1 MNKTLFHSLTFP
13 PDTISTGMI
22 VSEIAEGINAEL
34 HNVEVLASSPQYNSK
49 SVESFDNSD
58 ENLSIGSYKNIKVH
72 YIKSK
77 PRKFSSSSRFF
88 QWIEFNFK
96 SILFIYKKRSDYDN
110 IFIFSYPPTMNLV
123 CIFTSKIL
131 KINTVYSLWELYPE
145 IAEKLNEEPNKILK
159 LIFKYIDNYALKN
172 VDNVVVNSDELKNYL
187 INKRKINENKINV
200 INHFSPFLKSNY
212 APNFDLN
219 YIFYAGNT
227 GRPQNLSAFLRY
239 FQKYFPSDWKLD
251 IYGAGQEFDNLS
263 EFSNDNIRIN
273 NYLDR
278 KELENATKEIPF
290 ALICLDYEITFEG
303 FPGKTFD
310 YLNMNKV
317 LINFSNPN
325 SVVSKLIDKYG
336 LGFNIDLEHPES
348 LIGKLEDMKS
358 SNKISKILENIKY
371 FQQSV
376 SNKEIAFKSYL
387 ELISSSSE

>member
-1 MNKTLFHSLTFP
+1 MKKTLFHSLTFP

-22 VSEIAEGINAEL
+22 VSEIADGINREQK
-34 HNVEVLASSPQYNSK
+34 NVEVLVSSPQYNLK
-49 SVESFDNSD
+49 SVETFNNSD
-58 ENLSIGSYKNIKVH
+58 KNLINGSYKNIKVN

-77 PRKFSSSSRFF
+77 PRKFSNSSRFF
-88 QWIEFNFK
+88 QWIEFNYK
-96 SILFIYKKRSDYDN
+96 SIIFIYKNRSNYDN

-145 IAEKLNEEPNKILK
+145 IAEKLNEEPSKILK
-159 LIFKYIDNYALKN
+159 LFFKYIDNYSLKN
-172 VDNVVVNSDELKNYL
+172 VGTVVVNSDDLKNYL
-187 INKRKINENKINV
+187 INKRKINANKINV
-200 INHFSPFLKSNY
+200 VNHFSPFVKSDY
-212 APNFDLN
+212 EPNFELN
-219 YIFYAGNT
+219 NIFYAGNT

-239 FQKYFPSDWKLD
+239 FQKYFPSEWKLN
-251 IYGAGQEFDNLS
+251 IYGAGQEFNNLS

-273 NYLDR
+273 NYLER
-278 KELENATKEIPF
+278 QELENVTRDIPF

-336 LGFNIDLEHPES
+336 LGFNIDLNNPES
-348 LIGKLEDMKS
+348 LKGKLENMKS
-358 SNKISKILENIKY
+358 SNEISKILENIKY

-387 ELISSSSE
+387 ELISPSS

>member
-1 MNKTLFHSLTFP
+1 MKKTLFHSLTFP

-22 VSEIAEGINAEL
+22 VSEIADGINREQK
-34 HNVEVLASSPQYNSK
+34 NVEVLVSSPQYNLK
-49 SVESFDNSD
+49 SVETFNNSD
-58 ENLSIGSYKNIKVH
+58 KNLINGSYKNIKVH

-77 PRKFSSSSRFF
+77 PRKFSNSSRFF
-88 QWIEFNFK
+88 QWIEFNYK
-96 SILFIYKKRSDYDN
+96 SILFIYKNRSNYDN

-159 LIFKYIDNYALKN
+159 LFFKYIDNYSLKN
-172 VDNVVVNSDELKNYL
+172 VGSVVVNSDDLKNYL
-187 INKRKINENKINV
+187 INKRKINANKINV
-200 INHFSPFLKSNY
+200 VNHFSPFVKSDY
-212 APNFDLN
+212 EPNFELN
-219 YIFYAGNT
+219 NIFYAGNT
-227 GRPQNLSAFLRY
+227 GRPQNLSAFIRY
-239 FQKYFPSDWKLD
+239 FQKYFPSEWKLD
-251 IYGAGQEFDNLS
+251 IYGAGQEFNNLS

-273 NYLDR
+273 NYLER
-278 KELENATKEIPF
+278 QELENVTRDIPF

-336 LGFNIDLEHPES
+336 LGFNIDLNNPES
-348 LIGKLEDMKS
+348 LKGKLENMKS
-358 SNKISKILENIKY
+358 SNEISKILENIKY

-387 ELISSSSE
+387 ELISPSS

>member
-1 MNKTLFHSLTFP
+1 MKKTLFHSLTFP

-22 VSEIAEGINAEL
+22 VSEIAEGINTEL
-34 HNVEVLASSPQYNSK
+34 HNVEVLASSPQYNLK
-49 SVESFDNSD
+49 SVELFDNSD
-58 ENLSIGSYKNIKVH
+58 KNLSIGSYKNIKVH

-77 PRKFSSSSRFF
+77 PRKFSNSSRFF

-96 SILFIYKKRSDYDN
+96 SILFIYKNRSDYDN

-123 CIFTSKIL
+123 CIFTSRIL

-145 IAEKLNEEPNKILK
+145 ISEKLNKDPNKILK
-159 LIFKYIDNYALKN
+159 QLFKYIDNYALKAVN
-172 VDNVVVNSDELKNYL
+172 KVVVNSEDLKNYL
-187 INKRKINENKINV
+187 INSRNITANKIIV
-200 INHFSPFLKSNY
+200 INHFSPFMKSNY
-212 APNFDLN
+212 APNFELN
-219 YIFYAGNT
+219 NIFYAGNT

-251 IYGAGQEFDNLS
+251 IYGAGQEFNKLS

-273 NYLDR
+273 NYLER
-278 KELENATKEIPF
+278 KELENLTKEIPF

-336 LGFNIDLEHPES
+336 LGFNIDLKNPES
-348 LIGKLEDMKS
+348 LRGKLENMKNS
-358 SNKISKILENIKY
+358 NEINKILDNIKY

-376 SNKEIAFKSYL
+376 SNKEIAFKSYI
-387 ELISSSSE
+387 ELISSSS

>member
-1 MNKTLFHSLTFP
+1 MKKTLFHSLTFP

-22 VSEIAEGINAEL
+22 VSEIADGINREL
-34 HNVEVLASSPQYNSK
+34 KNVEVLVSSPQYNLK
-49 SVESFDNSD
+49 SVETFNNSD
-58 ENLSIGSYKNIKVH
+58 KNLINGSYKNIKVN

-77 PRKFSSSSRFF
+77 PRKFSNSSRFF
-88 QWIEFNFK
+88 QWIEFNYK
-96 SILFIYKKRSDYDN
+96 SILFIYKNRSNYDN

-159 LIFKYIDNYALKN
+159 LFFKYIDNYSLKN
-172 VDNVVVNSDELKNYL
+172 VDTVVVNSDDLKNYL
-187 INKRKINENKINV
+187 INKRKITANKINV
-200 INHFSPFLKSNY
+200 VNHFSPFVKSDY
-212 APNFDLN
+212 EPNFELN
-219 YIFYAGNT
+219 NIFYAGNT

-239 FQKYFPSDWKLD
+239 FQKYFPSEWKLN
-251 IYGAGQEFDNLS
+251 IYGAGQEFNNLS

-273 NYLDR
+273 NYLER
-278 KELENATKEIPF
+278 QELENVTKDIPF

-336 LGFNIDLEHPES
+336 LGFNIDLYNPEN
-348 LIGKLEDMKS
+348 LKGILEDMKS
-358 SNKISKILENIKY
+358 SDEINKILENIEY
-371 FQQSV
+371 FLQNV
-376 SNKEIAFKSYL
+376 SNKEIVSKSYM
-387 ELISSSSE
+387 ELISPSS

>member
-1 MNKTLFHSLTFP
+1 MKKTLFHSLTFP

-22 VSEIAEGINAEL
+22 VSEIAEGINTEL
-34 HNVEVLASSPQYNSK
+34 HNVEVLASSPQYNLK
-49 SVESFDNSD
+49 SVELFDNSD
-58 ENLSIGSYKNIKVH
+58 KNLSIGSYKNIKVH

-77 PRKFSSSSRFF
+77 PRKYSNSSRFL

-96 SILFIYKKRSDYDN
+96 SILFIYKNRTHYDN

-159 LIFKYIDNYALKN
+159 LFFKYIDNYALKTVN
-172 VDNVVVNSDELKNYL
+172 KVVVNSDDLKNYL
-187 INKRKINENKINV
+187 INKRNITANKINV
-200 INHFSPFLKSNY
+200 INHFSPFMKSNY
-212 APNFDLN
+212 VPNFELN
-219 YIFYAGNT
+219 NIFYAGNT
-227 GRPQNLSAFLRY
+227 GRPQNLSAFVRY
-239 FQKYFPSDWKLD
+239 FQKHFPSDWKLD
-251 IYGAGQEFDNLS
+251 IYGAGQEFNNLS
-263 EFSNDNIRIN
+263 EFSNENIRIN
-273 NYLDR
+273 NYLER
-278 KELENATKEIPF
+278 KELENVTKEIPF

-336 LGFNIDLEHPES
+336 LGFNVDLENPES
-348 LIGKLEDMKS
+348 LRGKLEDMKS
-358 SNKISKILENIKY
+358 SNEISKILENIKY
-371 FQQSV
+371 FQESV
-376 SNKEIAFKSYL
+376 SNKKIAFKSYL
-387 ELISSSSE
+387 GLISSSS

>member
-1 MNKTLFHSLTFP
+1 MKKTLFHSLTFP

-22 VSEIAEGINAEL
+22 VSEIAEGINTEL
-34 HNVEVLASSPQYNSK
+34 HNVEVLASSPQYNLK
-49 SVESFDNSD
+49 SVELFDNSD
-58 ENLSIGSYKNIKVH
+58 RNLSIGSYKNIKVH

-77 PRKFSSSSRFF
+77 PRKFSNSSRFL

-96 SILFIYKKRSDYDN
+96 SILFIYKNRTHYDN

-159 LIFKYIDNYALKN
+159 LFFKYIDNYALKTVN
-172 VDNVVVNSDELKNYL
+172 KVVVNSDDLKNYL
-187 INKRKINENKINV
+187 INKRNITANKIIV
-200 INHFSPFLKSNY
+200 INHFSPFMKSNY
-212 APNFDLN
+212 VPNFELN
-219 YIFYAGNT
+219 NIFYAGNT
-227 GRPQNLSAFLRY
+227 GRPQNLSAFVRY
-239 FQKYFPSDWKLD
+239 FQKHFPSDWKLD
-251 IYGAGQEFDNLS
+251 IYGAGQEFNNLS
-263 EFSNDNIRIN
+263 EFSNENIRIN
-273 NYLDR
+273 NYLER
-278 KELENATKEIPF
+278 KELENVTKEIPF

-336 LGFNIDLEHPES
+336 LGFNIDLENPES
-348 LIGKLEDMKS
+348 VRGKLEDMKS
-358 SNKISKILENIKY
+358 SNEISKILENIKY
-371 FQQSV
+371 FQESV
-376 SNKEIAFKSYL
+376 SNKKIAFKSYL
-387 ELISSSSE
+387 GLISSSS

>member
-1 MNKTLFHSLTFP
+1 MKKTLFHSLTFP

-22 VSEIAEGINAEL
+22 VSEIAEGINTEL
-34 HNVEVLASSPQYNSK
+34 HNVEVLASSPQYNME
-49 SVESFDNSD
+49 SVELFDNSD
-58 ENLSIGSYKNIKVH
+58 ENLSIGSYKNIKVN

-77 PRKFSSSSRFF
+77 PRKFSNSSRFF

-96 SILFIYKKRSDYDN
+96 SILFIFKNRSNYDN

-123 CIFTSKIL
+123 CIFTSRIL

-159 LIFKYIDNYALKN
+159 LFFKYIDNYALKTVN
-172 VDNVVVNSDELKNYL
+172 KVVVNSDDLKNYL
-187 INKRKINENKINV
+187 INNRNITANKIIV
-200 INHFSPFLKSNY
+200 INHFSPFMKSNY
-212 APNFDLN
+212 VPNFELN
-219 YIFYAGNT
+219 NIFYAGNM

-239 FQKYFPSDWKLD
+239 FQKHFPSDWKLD
-251 IYGAGQEFDNLS
+251 IYGAGQEFNNLS
-263 EFSNDNIRIN
+263 EFSKDNIRIY
-273 NYLDR
+273 NYLER
-278 KELENATKEIPF
+278 KELENLTKEIPF

-325 SVVSKLIDKYG
+325 SAVSKLIDKHG
-336 LGFNIDLEHPES
+336 LGFNIDLENPES
-348 LIGKLEDMKS
+348 LRVKLEDMKNS
-358 SNKISKILENIKY
+358 DEISKILENIKY

-376 SNKEIAFKSYL
+376 SNKQIASKSYL
-387 ELISSSSE
+387 ELISSSS

>member
-1 MNKTLFHSLTFP
+1 MKKTLFHSLTFP

-22 VSEIAEGINAEL
+22 VSEIAEGINTEL
-34 HNVEVLASSPQYNSK
+34 HNVEVLASSPQYNVK
-49 SVESFDNSD
+49 SVELFDNSD
-58 ENLSIGSYKNIKVH
+58 ENLSIGSYKNIKVN

-77 PRKFSSSSRFF
+77 PRKFSNSSRFF

-96 SILFIYKKRSDYDN
+96 SILFIYKNRSNYDN

-123 CIFTSKIL
+123 CIFTSRIL

-145 IAEKLNEEPNKILK
+145 ISEKLNKDPNKILK
-159 LIFKYIDNYALKN
+159 QLFKYIDNYALKAVN
-172 VDNVVVNSDELKNYL
+172 KVVVNSEDLKNYL
-187 INKRKINENKINV
+187 INSRNITANKIIV
-200 INHFSPFLKSNY
+200 INHFSPFMKSNY
-212 APNFDLN
+212 APNFELN
-219 YIFYAGNT
+219 NIFYAGNT

-251 IYGAGQEFDNLS
+251 IYGAGQEFNKLS

-273 NYLDR
+273 NYLER
-278 KELENATKEIPF
+278 KELENLTKEIPF

-336 LGFNIDLEHPES
+336 LGFNIDLKNPES
-348 LIGKLEDMKS
+348 LRGKLENMKNS
-358 SNKISKILENIKY
+358 NEINKILDNIKY

-376 SNKEIAFKSYL
+376 SNKEIAFKSYI
-387 ELISSSSE
+387 ELISSSS

>member
-1 MNKTLFHSLTFP
+1 MKKTLFHSLTFP

-22 VSEIAEGINAEL
+22 VSEIAEGINTEL
-34 HNVEVLASSPQYNSK
+34 HNVEVLASSPQYNVK
-49 SVESFDNSD
+49 SVDLFDNSD
-58 ENLSIGSYKNIKVH
+58 ENLRIGSYKNIKVN

-77 PRKFSSSSRFF
+77 PRKFSNSSRFF

-96 SILFIYKKRSDYDN
+96 SILFIYKNRSDYDN

-123 CIFTSKIL
+123 CIFTSRIL

-145 IAEKLNEEPNKILK
+145 ISEKLNEDPNKILK
-159 LIFKYIDNYALKN
+159 LFFKYIDNYALKTVN
-172 VDNVVVNSDELKNYL
+172 KVVVNSDDLKNYL
-187 INKRKINENKINV
+187 INNRNITANKIIV
-200 INHFSPFLKSNY
+200 INHFSPFMKSNY
-212 APNFDLN
+212 APNFELN
-219 YIFYAGNT
+219 NIFYAGNT

-251 IYGAGQEFDNLS
+251 IYGAGQEFNKLS

-273 NYLDR
+273 NYLER
-278 KELENATKEIPF
+278 KELENLTKEIPF

-336 LGFNIDLEHPES
+336 LGFNIDLKNPES
-348 LIGKLEDMKS
+348 LRGKLENMKNS
-358 SNKISKILENIKY
+358 NEINKILDNMKY

-376 SNKEIAFKSYL
+376 SNKEIAFKSYI
-387 ELISSSSE
+387 ELISSSS

>member
-1 MNKTLFHSLTFP
+1 MKKTLFHSLTFP

-22 VSEIAEGINAEL
+22 VSEIADGINREQK
-34 HNVEVLASSPQYNSK
+34 NVEVLVSSPQYNLK
-49 SVESFDNSD
+49 SVETFNNSD
-58 ENLSIGSYKNIKVH
+58 KNLINGSYKNIKVH

-77 PRKFSSSSRFF
+77 PRKFSNSSRFF
-88 QWIEFNFK
+88 QWIEFNYK
-96 SILFIYKKRSDYDN
+96 SILFIYKNRSNYDN

-159 LIFKYIDNYALKN
+159 LFFKYIDNYSLKN
-172 VDNVVVNSDELKNYL
+172 VDTVVVNSDDLKNYL
-187 INKRKINENKINV
+187 INKRKITANKINV
-200 INHFSPFLKSNY
+200 INHFSPFVKSDY
-212 APNFDLN
+212 EPNFELN
-219 YIFYAGNT
+219 NIFYAGNT

-239 FQKYFPSDWKLD
+239 FQKYFPSEWKLN
-251 IYGAGQEFDNLS
+251 IYGAGQEFNNLS

-273 NYLDR
+273 NYLER
-278 KELENATKEIPF
+278 QELENVTKDIPF

-336 LGFNIDLEHPES
+336 LGFNIDLNNPES
-348 LIGKLEDMKS
+348 LKGKLENMKS
-358 SNKISKILENIKY
+358 SNEISQILENIKY

-376 SNKEIAFKSYL
+376 SNKEIALKSYL
-387 ELISSSSE
+387 ELISPSS

>member
-172 VDNVVVNSDELKNYL
+172 VDKVVVNSDELKNYL

>member
-1 MNKTLFHSLTFP
+1 MKKTLFHSLTFP

-22 VSEIAEGINAEL
+22 VSEIADGINREQK
-34 HNVEVLASSPQYNSK
+34 NVEVLVSSPQYNLK
-49 SVESFDNSD
+49 SVETFNNSD
-58 ENLSIGSYKNIKVH
+58 KNLINGSYKNIKVN

-77 PRKFSSSSRFF
+77 PRKFSNSSRFF
-88 QWIEFNFK
+88 QWIEFNYK
-96 SILFIYKKRSDYDN
+96 SILFIYKNRSNYDN

-159 LIFKYIDNYALKN
+159 LFFKYIDNYSLKN
-172 VDNVVVNSDELKNYL
+172 VGTVVVNSDDLKNYL
-187 INKRKINENKINV
+187 INKRKINANKINV
-200 INHFSPFLKSNY
+200 VNHFSPFVKSDY
-212 APNFDLN
+212 EPNFELN
-219 YIFYAGNT
+219 NIFYAGNT

-239 FQKYFPSDWKLD
+239 FQKYFPSEWKLD
-251 IYGAGQEFDNLS
+251 IYGAGQEFNNLS

-273 NYLDR
+273 NYLER
-278 KELENATKEIPF
+278 QELENVTKDIPF

-336 LGFNIDLEHPES
+336 LGFNIDLNNPES
-348 LIGKLEDMKS
+348 LKGKLENMKS
-358 SNKISKILENIKY
+358 SNEISKILENIKY

-387 ELISSSSE
+387 ELISPSS

>member
-1 MNKTLFHSLTFP
+1 MKKTLFHSLTFP

-22 VSEIAEGINAEL
+22 VSEIAEGINTEL
-34 HNVEVLASSPQYNSK
+34 HNVEVLASSPQYNVK
-49 SVESFDNSD
+49 SVELFDNSD
-58 ENLSIGSYKNIKVH
+58 ENLSIGSYKNIKVN

-77 PRKFSSSSRFF
+77 PRKFSNSSRFF

-96 SILFIYKKRSDYDN
+96 SILFIYKNRSDYDN

-123 CIFTSKIL
+123 CIFTSRIL

-145 IAEKLNEEPNKILK
+145 ISEKLNEDPNKILK
-159 LIFKYIDNYALKN
+159 LFFKYIDNYALKTVN
-172 VDNVVVNSDELKNYL
+172 KVVVNSDDLKNYL
-187 INKRKINENKINV
+187 INKRNITANKINV
-200 INHFSPFLKSNY
+200 INHFSPFMKSNY
-212 APNFDLN
+212 VPNFELN
-219 YIFYAGNT
+219 NIFYAGNM

-251 IYGAGQEFDNLS
+251 IYGAGQEFNKLS

-273 NYLDR
+273 NYLER
-278 KELENATKEIPF
+278 KELENLTKEIPF

-336 LGFNIDLEHPES
+336 LGFNIDLKNPES
-348 LIGKLEDMKS
+348 FTGKLENMKN
-358 SNKISKILENIKY
+358 SNEISKILDNIKY

-387 ELISSSSE
+387 ELISSSS

>member
-1 MNKTLFHSLTFP
+1 MKKTLFHSLTFP

-22 VSEIAEGINAEL
+22 VSEIADGINREL
-34 HNVEVLASSPQYNSK
+34 KNVEVLVSSPQYNLK
-49 SVESFDNSD
+49 SVETFNNSD
-58 ENLSIGSYKNIKVH
+58 KNLINGSYKNIKVH

-77 PRKFSSSSRFF
+77 PRKFSNSSRFF
-88 QWIEFNFK
+88 QWIEFNYK
-96 SILFIYKKRSDYDN
+96 SILFIYKNRSNYDN

-159 LIFKYIDNYALKN
+159 LFFKYIDNYSLKN
-172 VDNVVVNSDELKNYL
+172 VGTVVVNSDDLKNYL
-187 INKRKINENKINV
+187 INKRKINANKINV
-200 INHFSPFLKSNY
+200 VNHFSPFVKSDY
-212 APNFDLN
+212 EPNFELN
-219 YIFYAGNT
+219 NIFYAGNT

-239 FQKYFPSDWKLD
+239 FQKYFPSEWKLD
-251 IYGAGQEFDNLS
+251 IYGAGQEFNNLS

-273 NYLDR
+273 NYLER
-278 KELENATKEIPF
+278 QELENVTKDIPF

-336 LGFNIDLEHPES
+336 LGFNIDLNNPES
-348 LIGKLEDMKS
+348 LKGKLENMKS
-358 SNKISKILENIKY
+358 SNEISKILENIKY

-387 ELISSSSE
+387 ELISSSS

>member
-1 MNKTLFHSLTFP
+1 MKKTLFHSLTFP

-22 VSEIAEGINAEL
+22 VSEIADGINREL
-34 HNVEVLASSPQYNSK
+34 KNVEVLVSSPQYNLK
-49 SVESFDNSD
+49 SVETFNNNDK
-58 ENLSIGSYKNIKVH
+58 NLINGSYKNIKVH

-77 PRKFSSSSRFF
+77 QRKFSNSSRFF
-88 QWIEFNFK
+88 QWIEFNYK
-96 SILFIYKKRSDYDN
+96 SILFIYKNRSNYDN

-159 LIFKYIDNYALKN
+159 LFFKYIDNYSLKN
-172 VDNVVVNSDELKNYL
+172 VGSVVVNSDDLKNYL
-187 INKRKINENKINV
+187 INNRKINANKINV
-200 INHFSPFLKSNY
+200 VNHFSPFVKSDY
-212 APNFDLN
+212 EPNFELN
-219 YIFYAGNT
+219 NIFYAGNT

-239 FQKYFPSDWKLD
+239 FQKYFPSEWKLN
-251 IYGAGQEFDNLS
+251 IYGAGQEFNNLS

-273 NYLDR
+273 NYLER
-278 KELENATKEIPF
+278 QELENVTKDIPF

-336 LGFNIDLEHPES
+336 LGFNIDLNNPES
-348 LIGKLEDMKS
+348 LKGKLENMKS
-358 SNKISKILENIKY
+358 SNEISKILENIKY

-387 ELISSSSE
+387 GLISSSS

>member
-1 MNKTLFHSLTFP
+1 MKKTLFHSLTFP

-22 VSEIAEGINAEL
+22 VSEIADGINREQK
-34 HNVEVLASSPQYNSK
+34 NVEVLVSSPQYNLK
-49 SVESFDNSD
+49 SVETFNNSD
-58 ENLSIGSYKNIKVH
+58 KNLINGSYKNIKVN

-77 PRKFSSSSRFF
+77 PRKFSNSSRFF
-88 QWIEFNFK
+88 QWIEFNYK
-96 SILFIYKKRSDYDN
+96 SILFIYKNRSNYDN

-159 LIFKYIDNYALKN
+159 LFFKYIDNYSLKN
-172 VDNVVVNSDELKNYL
+172 VDTVVVNSDDLKNYL
-187 INKRKINENKINV
+187 INKRKITANKINV
-200 INHFSPFLKSNY
+200 VNHFSPFVKSDY
-212 APNFDLN
+212 EPNFELN
-219 YIFYAGNT
+219 NIFYAGNT

-239 FQKYFPSDWKLD
+239 FQKYFPSEWKLD
-251 IYGAGQEFDNLS
+251 IYGAGQEFNNLS

-273 NYLDR
+273 NYLER
-278 KELENATKEIPF
+278 QELENVTKDIPF

-336 LGFNIDLEHPES
+336 LGFNIDLNNPES
-348 LIGKLEDMKS
+348 LKGKLENMKS
-358 SNKISKILENIKY
+358 SNEISKILENIKY

-387 ELISSSSE
+387 ELISPSS

>member
-1 MNKTLFHSLTFP
+1 MKKTLFHSLTFP

-22 VSEIAEGINAEL
+22 VSEIAEGINTEL
-34 HNVEVLASSPQYNSK
+34 HNVEVLASSPQYNVK
-49 SVESFDNSD
+49 SVELFDNSD
-58 ENLSIGSYKNIKVH
+58 ENLSIGSYKNIKVN

-77 PRKFSSSSRFF
+77 PRKFSNSSRFF

-96 SILFIYKKRSDYDN
+96 SILFIYKNRSDYDN

-123 CIFTSKIL
+123 CIFTSRIL

-145 IAEKLNEEPNKILK
+145 ISEKLNEDPNKILK
-159 LIFKYIDNYALKN
+159 LFFKYIDNYALKTVN
-172 VDNVVVNSDELKNYL
+172 KVVVNSDDLKNYL
-187 INKRKINENKINV
+187 INNRNITANKIIV
-200 INHFSPFLKSNY
+200 INHFSPFMKSNY
-212 APNFDLN
+212 VPNFELN
-219 YIFYAGNT
+219 NIFYAGNT

-251 IYGAGQEFDNLS
+251 IYGAGQEFNKLS

-273 NYLDR
+273 NYLER
-278 KELENATKEIPF
+278 KELENLTKEIPF

-336 LGFNIDLEHPES
+336 LGFNIDLKNPES
-348 LIGKLEDMKS
+348 LTGKLENMKN
-358 SNKISKILENIKY
+358 SNEISKILENIKY

-387 ELISSSSE
+387 ELISSSS

>member
-1 MNKTLFHSLTFP
+1 MKKTLFHSLTFP

-22 VSEIAEGINAEL
+22 VSEIADGINREL
-34 HNVEVLASSPQYNSK
+34 KNVEVLVSSPQYNLK
-49 SVESFDNSD
+49 SVETFNNNDK
-58 ENLSIGSYKNIKVH
+58 NLINGSYKNIKVH

-77 PRKFSSSSRFF
+77 QRKFSNSSRFF
-88 QWIEFNFK
+88 QWIEFNYK
-96 SILFIYKKRSDYDN
+96 SILFIYKNRSNYDN

-159 LIFKYIDNYALKN
+159 LFFKYIDNYSLKN
-172 VDNVVVNSDELKNYL
+172 VGTVVVNSDDLKNYL
-187 INKRKINENKINV
+187 INKRKITANKINV
-200 INHFSPFLKSNY
+200 VNHFSPFVKSDY
-212 APNFDLN
+212 EPNFELN
-219 YIFYAGNT
+219 NIFYAGNT

-239 FQKYFPSDWKLD
+239 FQKYFPSEWKLN
-251 IYGAGQEFDNLS
+251 IYGAGQEFNNLS

-273 NYLDR
+273 NYLER
-278 KELENATKEIPF
+278 QELENVTKDIPF

-336 LGFNIDLEHPES
+336 LGFNIDLNNPES
-348 LIGKLEDMKS
+348 LKGKLENMKS
-358 SNKISKILENIKY
+358 SNEISKILENIKY

-387 ELISSSSE
+387 ELISPSS

>member
-1 MNKTLFHSLTFP
+1 MKKTLFHSLTFP

-22 VSEIAEGINAEL
+22 VSEIADGINREIK
-34 HNVEVLASSPQYNSK
+34 NVEVLVSSPQYNLK
-49 SVESFDNSD
+49 SVETFNNSD
-58 ENLSIGSYKNIKVH
+58 KNLINGSYKNIKVH

-77 PRKFSSSSRFF
+77 PRKFSNSSRFF
-88 QWIEFNFK
+88 QWIEFNYK
-96 SILFIYKKRSDYDN
+96 SILFIYKNRSNYDN

-159 LIFKYIDNYALKN
+159 LFFKYIDNYSLKN
-172 VDNVVVNSDELKNYL
+172 VGTVVVNSDDLKNYL
-187 INKRKINENKINV
+187 INKRKITANKINV
-200 INHFSPFLKSNY
+200 VNHFSPFVKSDY
-212 APNFDLN
+212 EPNFELN
-219 YIFYAGNT
+219 NIFYAGNT

-239 FQKYFPSDWKLD
+239 FQKYFPSEWKLD
-251 IYGAGQEFDNLS
+251 IYGAGQEFNNLS

-273 NYLDR
+273 NYLER
-278 KELENATKEIPF
+278 QELENVTKDIPF

-336 LGFNIDLEHPES
+336 LGFNIDLNNPES
-348 LIGKLEDMKS
+348 LKGKLEKMKS
-358 SNKISKILENIKY
+358 SNEISKILENIKY

-387 ELISSSSE
+387 ELISSSS

>member
-1 MNKTLFHSLTFP
+1 MKKTLFHSLTFP

-22 VSEIAEGINAEL
+22 VSEIAEGINTEL
-34 HNVEVLASSPQYNSK
+34 HNVEVLASSPQYNLK
-49 SVESFDNSD
+49 SVELFDNSD

-77 PRKFSSSSRFF
+77 PRKFSNSSRFL

-96 SILFIYKKRSDYDN
+96 SILFIYKNRTHYDN

-145 IAEKLNEEPNKILK
+145 ISEKLNEEPNKILK
-159 LIFKYIDNYALKN
+159 LFFKYIDNYALKTVN
-172 VDNVVVNSDELKNYL
+172 KVVVNSDDLKNYL
-187 INKRKINENKINV
+187 INNRNITANKIIV
-200 INHFSPFLKSNY
+200 INHFSPFMKSNY
-212 APNFDLN
+212 VPNFELN
-219 YIFYAGNT
+219 NIFYAGNT

-239 FQKYFPSDWKLD
+239 FQKHFPSDWKLD
-251 IYGAGQEFDNLS
+251 IYGAGQEFNKLS

-273 NYLDR
+273 NYLER
-278 KELENATKEIPF
+278 KELENLTKEIPF

-336 LGFNIDLEHPES
+336 LGFNIDLKNPES
-348 LIGKLEDMKS
+348 LTGKLENMKN
-358 SNKISKILENIKY
+358 SNEISKILDNIKY

-387 ELISSSSE
+387 ELISSSS

>member
-1 MNKTLFHSLTFP
+1 MKKTLFHSLTFP

-22 VSEIAEGINAEL
+22 VSEIAEGINTEL
-34 HNVEVLASSPQYNSK
+34 HNVEVLASSPQYNLK
-49 SVESFDNSD
+49 SVELFDNSD

-77 PRKFSSSSRFF
+77 PRKFSNSSRFF

-96 SILFIYKKRSDYDN
+96 SILFIYKNRSDYDN

-123 CIFTSKIL
+123 CIFTSRIL

-145 IAEKLNEEPNKILK
+145 ISEKLNEDPNKILK
-159 LIFKYIDNYALKN
+159 LFFKYIDNYALKTVN
-172 VDNVVVNSDELKNYL
+172 KVVVNSEDLKNYL
-187 INKRKINENKINV
+187 INNRNITANKIIV
-200 INHFSPFLKSNY
+200 INHFSPFMKSNY
-212 APNFDLN
+212 VPNFELN
-219 YIFYAGNT
+219 NIFYAGNT

-251 IYGAGQEFDNLS
+251 IYGAGQEFNKLS

-273 NYLDR
+273 NYLER
-278 KELENATKEIPF
+278 KELENLTKEIPF

-336 LGFNIDLEHPES
+336 LGFNIDLKNPES
-348 LIGKLEDMKS
+348 LTGKLENIKN
-358 SNKISKILENIKY
+358 SNEISKILDNIKY

-387 ELISSSSE
+387 ELISSSS